1 MVIDGHKIDLDQLS
15 EDDKQVI
22 ANFQYVKQRAETNK
36 KVLQD
41 AAKDSVVLEAAF
53 AHLAKAVEDIVQRCV
68 EEGEADDASK
78 AD

>member
-1 MVIDGHKIDLDQLS
+1 MNINGHNIDFDQIS

-22 ANFQYVKQRAETNK
+22 ANFQYVKQRAEANK
-36 KVLQD
+36 KALQD

-53 AHLAKAVEDIVQRCV
+53 AHLAKAVEGIVQRCV
-68 EEGEADDASK
+68 EKGEADDASK